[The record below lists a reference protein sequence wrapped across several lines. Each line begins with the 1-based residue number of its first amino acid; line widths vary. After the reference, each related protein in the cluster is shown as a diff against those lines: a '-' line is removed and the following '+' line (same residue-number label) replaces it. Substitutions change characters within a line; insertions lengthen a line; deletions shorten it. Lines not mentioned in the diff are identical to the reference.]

1 MNGMV
6 QSEVCAELGIGRGR
20 INSRKASIRR
30 EILRS
35 LRRLLI
41 YAPKLHTPLKAVAF
55 YEAAAFF
62 YVFSLGKLHL
72 ILDLL
77 YVCFG
82 NVIGRLANILPAVLL
97 SCRHKIG
104 NHGQVLA
111 LIFCTLVEK
120 VLYNTSKT
128 VVFRC

>member
-1 MNGMV
+1 MNY
-6 QSEVCAELGIGRGR
+6 
-20 INSRKASIRR
+20 NSN
-30 EILRS
+30 
-35 LRRLLI
+35 
-41 YAPKLHTPLKAVAF
+41 PLKAVAF

-77 YVCFG
+77 FTNFG
-82 NVIGRLANILPAVLL
+82 NVIGWLTNIPSTALL

-111 LIFCTLVEK
+111 LIFCMLWK
-120 VLYNTSKT
+120 KFCKHDKNC
-128 VVFRC
+128 RI

>member
-1 MNGMV
+1 M
-6 QSEVCAELGIGRGR
+6 Q
-20 INSRKASIRR
+20 
-30 EILRS
+30 
-35 LRRLLI
+35 
-41 YAPKLHTPLKAVAF
+41 
-55 YEAAAFF
+55 
-62 YVFSLGKLHL
+62 SLGKLHL

-82 NVIGRLANILPAVLL
+82 NVIGRLANIPSTALL

-120 VLYNTSKT
+120 VFITRQKLSYLGAKT
-128 VVFRC
+128 FSNLKETFRFGL